1 MKIFFYPTPPP
12 SYPNSFKIVTFEG
25 VIRHFSNIL
34 LSSFE
39 LVFLFLILLL
49 KIFGYNVNASWGAI
63 PHPPLNIRT
72 HIKTDYTCL
81 HIDLFYELQVLNM
94 LT

>member
-1 MKIFFYPTPPP
+1 MEELYLHVMKIFFYPPPPP

-39 LVFLFLILLL
+39 LVFYFEFYFSKFL
-49 KIFGYNVNASWGAI
+49 G
-63 PHPPLNIRT
+63 T
-72 HIKTDYTCL
+72 
-81 HIDLFYELQVLNM
+81 M
-94 LT
+94 

>member
-1 MKIFFYPTPPP
+1 MEELYLHVMKIFFYPTPL

-39 LVFLFLILLL
+39 LVFYL
-49 KIFGYNVNASWGAI
+49 
-63 PHPPLNIRT
+63 
-72 HIKTDYTCL
+72 
-81 HIDLFYELQVLNM
+81 
-94 LT
+94 